1 MAVRL
6 AMATVAVASG
16 LAVLVFSS
24 APRPSSTAV
33 ARRPAPVML
42 AFSARLRNGGAPQLF
57 LLRTDGTASQATH
70 VRGVVAALG
79 WSPDGSQVLLSVRT
93 SVTTS
98 LDELS
103 IATGSMHTLLSAPDI
118 GPSAAWS
125 PDGGP
130 IAFEMR
136 GDVIVSDGP
145 GDLLRL
151 SNRPPTPSAHV
162 RETDTPLTQ
171 MSWSDAGT
179 AIAFRMWLGNRSAVA
194 VEQILPAG
202 VARVLGPCGAD
213 RLCTGASQPTWAPG
227 SNAVV
232 FVRRSGG
239 RSSLWWWTGGRPAP
253 FPAGDVP
260 SDVRAPAWS
269 PDGHGLAFA
278 SSRGVFLVASPS
290 APARRLTATA
300 TIAGP
305 VWSSDGSRI
314 AFVARA
320 GTGVPSQV
328 WVMDLATG
336 RATAYRSPTSRYKD
350 VVGSPIWRPVA
361 APGT

>member
-1 MAVRL
+1 MVVRV
-6 AMATVAVASG
+6 AAAVAAIAG
-16 LAVLVFSS
+16 ALVVLLVSA
-24 APRPSSTAV
+24 APRSASPA
-33 ARRPAPVML
+33 AARPAPVML
-42 AFSARLRNGGAPQLF
+42 AFSAWPRNGRTPQLF
-57 LLRTDGTASQATH
+57 LLRSDGTASQATH
-70 VRGVVAALG
+70 VRGFVTALS
-79 WSPDGSQVLLSVRT
+79 WSPDGSRVLLSVATSRT
-93 SVTTS
+93 TN

-103 IATGSMHTLLSAPDI
+103 IATGSVHTLLSAPGI

-145 GDLLRL
+145 GNLLRL
-151 SNRPPTPSAHV
+151 SDRPPTASTHA
-162 RETDTPLTQ
+162 RQTDAPVTQ
-171 MSWSDAGT
+171 MSWSDDGT

-194 VEQILPAG
+194 VEQVPAG

-213 RLCTGASQPTWAPG
+213 RLCTGASQPAWAPG

-232 FVRRSGG
+232 FVRRAAG
-239 RSSLWWWTGGRPAP
+239 RSSLWWWSGGRPAP
-253 FPAGDVP
+253 FPSGGVP

-278 SSRGVFLVASPS
+278 SGRGLFLVASPS

-305 VWSSDGSRI
+305 VWSNDGSRI
-314 AFVARA
+314 AFVTRA

-328 WVMDLATG
+328 WVMDLTTG
-336 RATAYRSPTSRYKD
+336 HATAYRSPTSRYQD

-361 APGT
+361 

>member
-1 MAVRL
+1 V
-6 AMATVAVASG
+6 
-16 LAVLVFSS
+16 
-24 APRPSSTAV
+24 
-33 ARRPAPVML
+33 
-42 AFSARLRNGGAPQLF
+42 
-57 LLRTDGTASQATH
+57 
-70 VRGVVAALG
+70 
-79 WSPDGSQVLLSVRT
+79 
-93 SVTTS
+93 
-98 LDELS
+98 
-103 IATGSMHTLLSAPDI
+103 HTLLSAPDI
-118 GPSAAWS
+118 GSSAAWS
-125 PDGGP
+125 PEGGP

-145 GDLLRL
+145 GNQLRL
-151 SNRPPTPSAHV
+151 SNRTPTASAHV
-162 RETDTPLTQ
+162 RETDTPRTQ

-194 VEQILPAG
+194 VEQIPAG
-202 VARVLGPCGAD
+202 VARVLAPCGAD

-269 PDGHGLAFA
+269 PDGHRLAFA

>member
-24 APRPSSTAV
+24 APQRSSPAV
-33 ARRPAPVML
+33 VTRPAPVML
-42 AFSARLRNGGAPQLF
+42 AFSARPRNGNTPQLF

-70 VRGVVAALG
+70 VRGVVSALG

-93 SVTTS
+93 SRTTN

-103 IATGSMHTLLSAPDI
+103 IATGSVHTLLSAPDI
-118 GPSAAWS
+118 GSSAAWS
-125 PDGGP
+125 PEGGS

-145 GDLLRL
+145 GNLLRL
-151 SNRPPTPSAHV
+151 SNRPPTASAHV

-194 VEQILPAG
+194 VDRIPAG
-202 VARVLGPCGAD
+202 IARVLGPCGAD

-239 RSSLWWWTGGRPAP
+239 R
-253 FPAGDVP
+253 
-260 SDVRAPAWS
+260 APAWS

-290 APARRLTATA
+290 APAQRLTATA

-314 AFVARA
+314 AFVTRA
-320 GTGVPSQV
+320 GTGVPSHV
-328 WVMDLATG
+328 WVLDLATG
-336 RATAYRSPTSRYKD
+336 RATAYRSPTSRYTD
-350 VVGSPIWRPVA
+350 VVGSPIWRPVV